1 MSSQNVMPDLS
12 HRIPWRGLVRALRA
26 ALFSR
31 WPEPR
36 EMPYRPERHYMRGP
50 GPKWRAKHVFID
62 KLPRNA
68 SGKLLKRTLREP
80 YWQGYERRVN

>member
-1 MSSQNVMPDLS
+1 MVKRQGSTLDEATLIEWA
-12 HRIPWRGLVRALRA
+12 RDKLAGYKR
-26 ALFSR
+26 
-31 WPEPR
+31 PR
-36 EMPYRPERHYMRGP
+36 S
-50 GPKWRAKHVFID
+50 VDFID

>member
-1 MSSQNVMPDLS
+1 ML
-12 HRIPWRGLVRALRA
+12 IEWVRDKMAGYKR
-26 ALFSR
+26 
-31 WPEPR
+31 PR
-36 EMPYRPERHYMRGP
+36 S
-50 GPKWRAKHVFID
+50 VDFID